1 MNEQP
6 VLSPAQRQALQ
17 QAINKFK
24 AYSATERY
32 KADLQDRESRRRFF
46 QQELPSR
53 LEQLSEADVE
63 EIVGL
68 LWAHHIWSNKAYVAQ
83 KLVEENGLE
92 CLRQNL
98 RLLYSQEIDPVEA
111 YDRFLSSVKRWGPAS
126 VTEMLAFIYPE
137 RCGIWNKQARV
148 ALEIL
153 GFADQID
160 VKKYRLS
167 KQEYQYFNCLL
178 RVIAEEM
185 RQAGLQDV
193 DLLTVDFLLYHV
205 AVSQPKP
212 FPSPPDLAIS
222 QPEPSPPSP
231 NFDHDE
237 IRDLIASIGQNLGFE
252 TQTEVQIARG
262 ARVDVVWRARIGNLG
277 MVTYVFEVHRSGSID
292 SLILNLQRALNAPT
306 VQKVIAVSDRNQ
318 LQRIESEC
326 ADLPET
332 FRRMLRLWDV
342 ADVVKAAEA
351 LELAISHI
359 DKLGLLEPNRGLR

>member
-1 MNEQP
+1 MDP
-6 VLSPAQRQALQ
+6 VTLSPAQRQALQ
-17 QAINKFK
+17 KAISKFK
-24 AYSATERY
+24 DYSATERY
-32 KADLQDRESRRRFF
+32 KADLQDRENRQRFF

-53 LEQLSEADVE
+53 LEQISEADVE
-63 EIVGL
+63 EIVDL
-68 LWAHHIWSNKAYVAQ
+68 LWAHRMWGNKAYVAQ

-92 CLRQNL
+92 RLRQNL

-126 VTEMLAFIYPE
+126 VTEMLAYIYPE
-137 RCGIWNKQARV
+137 RCGIWNKQART

-160 VKKYRLS
+160 VNKYRLS
-167 KQEYQYFNCLL
+167 KQEYQHFNRLL
-178 RVIAEEM
+178 QVIAEEM
-185 RQAGLQDV
+185 RQAGLHDV
-193 DLLTVDFLLYHV
+193 DLLVVDFLLYHV
-205 AVSQPKP
+205 TT
-212 FPSPPDLAIS
+212 S
-222 QPEPSPPSP
+222 QPEPPLPPD
-231 NFDHDE
+231 FDHDE

-351 LELAISHI
+351 LELAMSHI
-359 DKLGLLEPNRGLR
+359 NKLGLPEPDRGLR